1 MTRMKLIKNIQI
13 YAPENLGVKDV
24 LISDSKIEKIDNHI
38 ELSYP
43 IETIDGTG
51 CILTPGLIDRHVH
64 ITGGGGEAGFI
75 SRARPIDV
83 QEILDAGITTVIGLL
98 GTDGYTR
105 STKELFAKAKELT
118 QKGVHT
124 YILTGSYAY
133 PSNTLTRSM
142 EDDIVFIDSI
152 LGVKL
157 ALSDHRS
164 SHVTEEELTRLAS
177 KIRTASLI
185 AGKQAN
191 LTIHMGDEKQA
202 LDLVFNILE
211 KADIPVSLFQP
222 THCTR
227 NPHLFEE
234 AKRFTDMGGTIDITC
249 DGNGKTLSYIQQI
262 KNTEKVTISSDAQG
276 SWSTYNEDGSVKE
289 IGITPISNLKKEF
302 IYLKNELG
310 YENALPLFTKNVANV
325 LGFKHTG
332 QVKEGFDCDLVIW
345 KEDQIQKVITKK
357 EYIKLDR
364 DKSTFKSHRDFSSEK
379 EITFKHL

>member
-133 PSNTLTRSM
+133 PSNTLTSSM

-310 YENALPLFTKNVANV
+310 YENALPFFTKNVANV
-325 LGFKHTG
+325 LGFKHIG

>member
-24 LISDSKIEKIDNHI
+24 LISDSKIERIDNHI

-43 IETIDGTG
+43 IETMDGTG

-133 PSNTLTRSM
+133 PSNTLTSSM

-310 YENALPLFTKNVANV
+310 YENALPFFTKNVANV
-325 LGFKHTG
+325 LGFKHIG

-357 EYIKLDR
+357 
-364 DKSTFKSHRDFSSEK
+364 
-379 EITFKHL
+379 

>member
-1 MTRMKLIKNIQI
+1 MKLIKNIQI
-13 YAPENLGVKDV
+13 YAPENLGIKDV
-24 LISDSKIEKIDNHI
+24 LISDSKIEKIEDHI
-38 ELSYP
+38 EYPYP

-51 CILTPGLIDRHVH
+51 CVLTPGLIDRHVH

-83 QEILDAGITTVIGLL
+83 KEILDAGITTVIGLL
-98 GTDGYTR
+98 GTDGFTR

-133 PSNTLTRSM
+133 PSNTLTSSI
-142 EDDIVFIDSI
+142 EDDIVFVDSI

-164 SHVTEEELTRLAS
+164 SHITENELIRLAS
-177 KIRTASLI
+177 RIRTASLI

-202 LDLVFNILE
+202 LELVFKALE

-222 THCTR
+222 THCSR
-227 NPHLFEE
+227 NTHLFKQ
-234 AKRFTDMGGTIDITC
+234 AIQFTEMGGTIDITC
-249 DGNGKTLSYIQQI
+249 DGNGKTLNYIRQI

-276 SWSTYNEDGSVKE
+276 SWSTYNEDGSIKE
-289 IGITPISNLKKEF
+289 IGITPISNLKNEF
-302 IYLKNELG
+302 IHLKNELG
-310 YENALPLFTKNVANV
+310 YEKALPFFTKNVANV
-325 LGFKHTG
+325 LGFKSIG
-332 QVKEGFDCDLVIW
+332 QIKEGYDCDLVIW
-345 KEDQIQKVITKK
+345 KDNQIEKVITKK
-357 EYIKLDR
+357 
-364 DKSTFKSHRDFSSEK
+364 
-379 EITFKHL
+379 

>member
-24 LISDSKIEKIDNHI
+24 LISDSKIEKIEEHI
-38 ELSYP
+38 EYKYP

-51 CILTPGLIDRHVH
+51 CVLTPGLIDRHVH

-83 QEILDAGITTVIGLL
+83 KEILDAGITTVIGLL

-133 PSNTLTRSM
+133 PSNTLTSSV

-164 SHVTEEELTRLAS
+164 SHITEDELIRLAS
-177 KIRTASLI
+177 RIRTASLI

-202 LDLVFNILE
+202 LELVFKALE

-222 THCTR
+222 THCSR
-227 NPHLFEE
+227 NPHLFDQ
-234 AKRFTDMGGTIDITC
+234 AIQFTEMGGTIDITC
-249 DGNGKTLSYIQQI
+249 DGNGKTLNYIRQI

-289 IGITPISNLKKEF
+289 IGITPISNLKNEF

-310 YENALPLFTKNVANV
+310 YEKALPFFTKNVANA

-332 QVKEGFDCDLVIW
+332 QIKEGFDCDLVIW
-345 KEDQIQKVITKK
+345 KEDQIQKVIVKK
-357 EYIKLDR
+357 
-364 DKSTFKSHRDFSSEK
+364 
-379 EITFKHL
+379 

>member
-133 PSNTLTRSM
+133 PSNTLTSSV

-164 SHVTEEELTRLAS
+164 SHITEDELIHLAS
-177 KIRTASLI
+177 RIRTASLI

-202 LDLVFNILE
+202 LELVFKAIE
-211 KADIPVSLFQP
+211 KADIPISLFQP
-222 THCTR
+222 THCSR

-302 IYLKNELG
+302 IYLKNEFG
-310 YENALPLFTKNVANV
+310 YENALPFFTKNVANV
-325 LGFKHTG
+325 LGFKNIG

-357 EYIKLDR
+357 
-364 DKSTFKSHRDFSSEK
+364 
-379 EITFKHL
+379 